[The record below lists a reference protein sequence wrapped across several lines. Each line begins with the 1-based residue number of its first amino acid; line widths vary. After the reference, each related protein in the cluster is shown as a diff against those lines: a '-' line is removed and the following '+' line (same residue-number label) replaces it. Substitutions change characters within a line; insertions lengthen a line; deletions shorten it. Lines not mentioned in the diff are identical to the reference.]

1 MIYMKGGKIS
11 DIYSD
16 ILFELK
22 KVDGVKMLAVAER
35 NGFLISEPVSD
46 EKEMLTRMSASM
58 LKAAETLTNKLKK
71 VGPRRVIVDY
81 DGGKIITMNAGQKAL
96 ISVMAAQDAS
106 LDTIITE
113 LERTAGKIKKIL

>member
-16 ILFELK
+16 ILFELR

-35 NGFLISEPVSD
+35 DGFLISEPASD
-46 EKEMLTRMSASM
+46 EKEMLTRISASM
-58 LKAAETLTNKLKK
+58 LKAAGTLTNKFKK
-71 VGPRRVIVDY
+71 VGPRRVIIDY

-106 LDTIITE
+106 LDPIITE
-113 LERTAGKIKKIL
+113 LERIAGKIKKIL

>member
-1 MIYMKGGKIS
+1 MKGGKIS

-35 NGFLISEPVSD
+35 NGFLISEPASY
-46 EKEMLTRMSASM
+46 EKEMLTRMSANI
-58 LKAAETLTNKLKK
+58 LKAAGTLTNKFKK
-71 VGPRRVIVDY
+71 VGPRCVIVNY

-96 ISVMAAQDAS
+96 ISVMTAQEAN

>member
-1 MIYMKGGKIS
+1 MSGYMKGGKIS

-71 VGPRRVIVDY
+71 VGRRVIVDY

-96 ISVMAAQDAS
+96 ISVMASQDAS
-106 LDTIITE
+106 LDPIITE